1 MTENSA
7 QRVPERASPEQAGE
21 ERAKPRA
28 RGRKSARKRLEIM
41 RAAIEIINAKSFALA
56 TMTEIA
62 ASLDL
67 RDATLYYYFPNKQA
81 LVYECHVASLDRF
94 ERLLVQADEAGGT
107 GIEKLRRFLRM
118 FLEDSDQNGQ
128 QLYFGDYSYLE
139 DIQRERIATW
149 ADRLKDR
156 LRGFIEQGMVDG
168 SVVRCEPELV
178 VQLLLGTLIW
188 LAKWAPDVRG
198 LTVKRLTAAIE
209 AFAFH
214 GLESRDT

>member
-1 MTENSA
+1 MSVSEK
-7 QRVPERASPEQAGE
+7 ASQGSPADE
-21 ERAKPRA
+21 AKPRA
-28 RGRKSARKRLEIM
+28 PGRKSEKKRSEIM

-81 LVYECHVASLDRF
+81 LVYECHVASLERF
-94 ERLLVQADEAGGT
+94 ERLLAETDVAGGS
-107 GIEKLRRFLRM
+107 GIEKLRRFLRS
-118 FLEDSDQNGQ
+118 FLKDSYLNGQ

-139 DIQRERIATW
+139 EAQRGWISLR
-149 ADRLKDR
+149 ADRLKDK
-156 LRGFIEQGMVDG
+156 LEAFIREGMRDG
-168 SVVRCEPELV
+168 SVVECEPDLV

-188 LAKWAPDVRG
+188 LAKWAPNSKD
-198 LTVKRLTAAIE
+198 LTIGRLNAAIE

-214 GLESRDT
+214 GLESREE

>member
-1 MTENSA
+1 MRMSL
-7 QRVPERASPEQAGE
+7 PETASRDRLADE
-21 ERAKPRA
+21 AKPRA
-28 RGRKSARKRLEIM
+28 RGRKSEKKKLEIM

-81 LVYECHVASLDRF
+81 LVYECHVASLERF
-94 ERLLVQADEAGGT
+94 ERLLGETDAAGGT
-107 GIEKLRRFLRM
+107 GIEKLRSFLRS
-118 FLEDSDQNGQ
+118 FLKDSYINGQ

-139 DIQRERIATW
+139 EAQRGWITAR
-149 ADRLKDR
+149 ADRLKDTLEAF
-156 LRGFIEQGMVDG
+156 LRQGMSDG
-168 SVVRCEPELV
+168 SVVECEPELV

-188 LAKWAPDVRG
+188 LAKWAPNSKD
-198 LTVKRLTAAIE
+198 LTLARLNAAIE

-214 GLESRDT
+214 GLESR